1 MNKNK
6 DYNEC
11 CGAIPSKTS
20 YIDMFGNGKNSGKTN
35 TKTNEIYYF
44 GTPPKKPGT
53 LSNYLKGKKK

>member
-20 YIDMFGNGKNSGKTN
+20 YIPNGKTN
-35 TKTNEIYYF
+35 TKANEIYYF
-44 GTPPKKPGT
+44 GTPPKKPNT
-53 LSNYLKGKKK
+53 LSNYLKNKNK